1 VLRLEIGDPLT
12 RVAENGGK
20 NDLAPVL
27 FWREGRLAFPEIK
40 NYHTAADERI
50 LDQSGRKLTPEEPNC
65 VFEVK
70 GVKR

>member
-40 NYHTAADERI
+40 NYHTPADEPI
-50 LDQSGRKLTPEEPNC
+50 LDRSGGKPTPEEPNS
-65 VFEVK
+65 VFGVK